1 MSTLNLNFRVAT
13 AEDAPQLQQL
23 IQSAFRAEDSRQN
36 WTGDMGLASKFRME
50 VEEIENFMSAPECE
64 FLMATDNNGALVG
77 TIAVSKR
84 GANGARL
91 SMLAV
96 DPRHHRG
103 GLGRQLLAYAE
114 EYGQRTWGAT
124 KLELNA
130 LSTRQ
135 TLISWYMRRGYQKTG
150 ETSPFPR
157 EKFAELELPDDMCF
171 VEFEKYLNTVAV
183 AEDAA

>member
-1 MSTLNLNFRVAT
+1 MSIFNLNFSVAT

-50 VEEIENFMSAPECE
+50 AKEIEKFMSAPECE

-77 TIAVSKR
+77 TIGVSKC
-84 GANGARL
+84 GANSARL

-96 DPRHHRG
+96 DHRHHRN
-103 GLGRQLLAYAE
+103 GLGRQVLAYAE
-114 EYGQRTWGAT
+114 EYCQRTWGAT

-135 TLISWYMRRGYQKTG
+135 TLILWYMRRGYQKTG

-157 EKFAELELPDDMCF
+157 EMFAELELPDDMCF
-171 VEFEKYLNTVAV
+171 IELEKHSNTVAV
-183 AEDAA
+183 AEDAT